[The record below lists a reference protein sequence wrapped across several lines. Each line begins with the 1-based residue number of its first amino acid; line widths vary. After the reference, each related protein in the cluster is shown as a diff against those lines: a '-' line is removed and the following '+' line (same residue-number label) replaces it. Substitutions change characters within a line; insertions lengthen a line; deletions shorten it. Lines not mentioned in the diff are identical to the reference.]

1 MTGSTIIMAYESYKA
16 DDQNVVST
24 RVKVTD
30 LLKKFHSDNSLVT
43 VEPWFTSYYG
53 ASIKKIWNK
62 QIIASPNS
70 TNQKNLDD
78 ITNEGRWDW
87 KWRSVFGNLCLIL

>member
-30 LLKKFHSDNSLVT
+30 LLKKFHSNNSLVT
-43 VEPWFTSYYG
+43 VEP
-53 ASIKKIWNK
+53 
-62 QIIASPNS
+62 
-70 TNQKNLDD
+70 
-78 ITNEGRWDW
+78 
-87 KWRSVFGNLCLIL
+87 